1 MRNLIILSI
10 AAYLAGS
17 INFSIILFKVLG
29 KGDPRDHYSGNAGTT
44 NVTRQLGL
52 LWGLVVLL
60 LDVIRAGATAYVGGR
75 LLPAP
80 LVPLLGFI
88 LVVGNKKPLFHRF
101 RGGKGVAS
109 YLGFTALVAP
119 GLAGASCLAWVFG
132 YGLSR
137 QPFIGSILMIL
148 VLGLGTI
155 VHYSGAWPVVVSAI
169 LTMGVILQ
177 SHKPNMAAY
186 GKKITKKEIPFS
198 CLVALLFLLTSRSL

>member
-1 MRNLIILSI
+1 MRNLIVFSI
-10 AAYLAGS
+10 ATYLAAS
-17 INFSIILFKVLG
+17 INFSIIVFKVLG

-88 LVVGNKKPLFHRF
+88 LVVGNKKPIFHGF

-109 YLGFTALVAP
+109 YLGFTALIAP
-119 GLAGASCLAWVFG
+119 GLAGVSCLAWVFG

-155 VHYSGAWPVVVSAI
+155 VHYSGAWPVTISSG
-169 LTMGVILQ
+169 LTMALILQ
-177 SHKPNMAAY
+177 SHTLNIRAY
-186 GKKITKKEIPFS
+186 GM
-198 CLVALLFLLTSRSL
+198 VRRSL

>member
-1 MRNLIILSI
+1 MKNLILLSV
-10 AAYLAGS
+10 ATYLAAS
-17 INFSIILFKVLG
+17 INFPIILFKLLG

-75 LLPAP
+75 LLPPP

-101 RGGKGVAS
+101 RGGKGVAG
-109 YLGFTALVAP
+109 YLGFTALIAP
-119 GLAGASCLAWVFG
+119 GLAGAACLAWVIG
-132 YGLSR
+132 YALSR

-148 VLGLGTI
+148 VLGFGTI
-155 VHYSGAWPVVVSAI
+155 VHFSWAWPVVISAV
-169 LTMGVILQ
+169 LTMGLILQ
-177 SHKPNMAAY
+177 SHKSNVAGY
-186 GKKITKKEIPFS
+186 GKKITKKEISYS
-198 CLVALLFLLTSRSL
+198 CMVTLLFLLTSHT

>member
-1 MRNLIILSI
+1 MAKAI
-10 AAYLAGS
+10 
-17 INFSIILFKVLG
+17 
-29 KGDPRDHYSGNAGTT
+29 PRDHYSGNAGTT

-109 YLGFTALVAP
+109 YLGFTALIAP

-132 YGLSR
+132 YALSR

-148 VLGLGTI
+148 VLGFGTI
-155 VHYSGAWPVVVSAI
+155 VHYSGAWPVVISAV

-177 SHKPNMAAY
+177 SHKSNVAGY
-186 GKKITKKEIPFS
+186 GKKITKKEISYS
-198 CLVALLFLLTSRSL
+198 CMVTLLFLFTSHT